1 MATGDGP
8 PMKVLYIGGYSRSGS
23 TLLLRLLGESPG
35 LVPVGELFDVWNRS
49 YGENQL
55 CGCGL
60 GFRECPF
67 WGEVTREA
75 FGVAPADLPWT
86 EYEVRRQRV
95 QGHKA
100 IPSLWVP
107 ALRTRSY
114 RRELKSYASEMGNLF
129 RAIFSVSKGRVV
141 LDSSKVPQFAWI
153 LAEVPGIEV
162 HLVHLVRDSRAAAF
176 SWTRHKVR
184 PEISWK
190 VQAMDRHSVARS
202 ASEWNLFNVMLGSN
216 RKILTSYTLVRYE
229 DLVEDPSAELR
240 KISRAVGEP
249 IIHDDL
255 LNEGGVHLGTAHT
268 VSGNPSRF
276 NVGPTKIRRD
286 DEWLQGLSSR
296 DRLAVTALSFN
307 GLKKYHYP
315 LTPWRD

>member
-1 MATGDGP
+1 MGTDTIS
-8 PMKVLYIGGYSRSGS
+8 PMKILYIGGYSRSGS

-49 YGENQL
+49 YAENQL

-67 WGEVTREA
+67 WREVTLQA
-75 FGVAPADLPWT
+75 YGVEPGDLPWAD
-86 EYEVRRQRV
+86 YEARRQDV

-100 IPSLWVP
+100 IPRLWVP
-107 ALRTRSY
+107 ALRSRRY
-114 RRELKSYASEMGNLF
+114 RHELASYASDLGSLY
-129 RAIFSVSKGRVV
+129 RAIFSVSKGRLV

-190 VQAMDRHSVARS
+190 VQAMDRHSVGRS
-202 ASEWNLFNVMLGSN
+202 ALEWNLFNTMLGSN

-249 IIHDDL
+249 IAGDDL
-255 LNEGGVHLGTAHT
+255 LDQGDVHLSTAHT
-268 VSGNPSRF
+268 ASGNPSRF
-276 NVGPTKIRRD
+276 TVGPIKIRRD
-286 DEWLQGLSSR
+286 DEWLQGLAPR
-296 DRLAVTALSFN
+296 DRLEVTALSLN
-307 GLKKYHYP
+307 GLRKYRYP
-315 LTPWRD
+315 LAPWRH